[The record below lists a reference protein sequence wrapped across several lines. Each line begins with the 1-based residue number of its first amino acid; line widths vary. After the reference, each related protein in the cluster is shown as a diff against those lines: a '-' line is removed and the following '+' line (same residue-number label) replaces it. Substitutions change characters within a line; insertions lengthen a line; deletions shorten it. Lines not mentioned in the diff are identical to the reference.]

1 MDAFPAT
8 SVNTVMLV
16 GHNTLRLMA
25 MGMANRPPT
34 ADEMTLMRRMLEEAL
49 AAGALGLSSGLFT
62 APGCFAGA
70 EEMVSL
76 AHVLRRYGASY
87 ATHVRDEARRVFEAV
102 REAIA
107 IAQTCG
113 VHVEIVHLKL
123 SGTDPW
129 GRPPAAGLS
138 MGSMRCVL
146 SCSPTGA
153 RPGSS
158 SPRWRGRTSE
168 GCSARRWS
176 WSARMGMPSRRT
188 G

>member
-49 AAGALGLSSGLFT
+49 AAGAFGLSSGLFT

-70 EEMVSL
+70 GEMVSL
-76 AHVLRRYGASY
+76 AHVLRPYGAPY
-87 ATHVRDEARRVFEAV
+87 ATHGRDQARRVFQAL

-107 IAQTCG
+107 IAANC
-113 VHVEIVHLKL
+113 
-123 SGTDPW
+123 
-129 GRPPAAGLS
+129 
-138 MGSMRCVL
+138 
-146 SCSPTGA
+146 
-153 RPGSS
+153 
-158 SPRWRGRTSE
+158 RGHRE
-168 GCSARRWS
+168 N
-176 WSARMGMPSRRT
+176 
-188 G
+188 